1 MNKSFIITEEE
12 RSRILNHHIAA
23 TKKQY
28 IKEDDMYGSPTDDV
42 EIDVEEKE
50 EKPNFYADLR
60 DVTMPYYKR
69 EQGFK
74 KLSSEERIERLKH
87 TISELESYI
96 GILKN
101 EIKGEEERSSEN
113 Y

>member
-12 RSRILNHHIAA
+12 RSRILNHHIVA

-42 EIDVEEKE
+42 EMDVE

-74 KLSSEERIERLKH
+74 KLSSEERIDRLKH
-87 TISELESYI
+87 TISELESYV

-101 EIKGEEERSSEN
+101 EIKAEEERASEN